1 MASLKEVNMRKK
13 LWISLALVLIIPG
26 LLFTASCAKK
36 TVKSDITTDQK
47 AQEEAEIRARM
58 EAEKAKQAEMDAQM
72 EKTRLNALEE
82 QRMKEEALKREMMA
96 ARTRFLNEDIYFEFD
111 SSALLS
117 MAQDVLKRKAQWLRD
132 NPGASVVVE
141 GHCDERG
148 TNEYNLALGD
158 RRSNSAKSFLADLGI
173 SVSRLKT
180 ISYGEERPVDTGH
193 NEETW
198 AKNRRAHFV
207 IE

>member
-36 TVKSDITTDQK
+36 TVKSDI
-47 AQEEAEIRARM
+47 AAGQEDAEIRARM

-72 EKTRLNALEE
+72 GKVRLKALEE
-82 QRMKEEALKREMMA
+82 QRLKEEAQKREMMA

-117 MAQDVLKRKAQWLRD
+117 VAQDVLKQKAQWLRD

-158 RRSNSAKSFLADLGI
+158 RRSNSAKSFLVDLGI
-173 SVSRLKT
+173 SASRLKT
-180 ISYGEERPVDTGH
+180 ISYGEERPVDTGR